1 MRSSD
6 GSSDVCCSALTLRI
20 ARETGRYINAEWRRH
35 KDGHRFWVNV
45 EITAIH
51 NEAGILTGY
60 VNVTRDMTAL
70 RQTEELQEQLRQAQ
84 KMEAIGQLTGGVA
97 HDFNNLLAVIV
108 GNLELLEDR
117 LQDDEGRR
125 LAQQALR
132 NAVRGAE
139 LTQRLLAFSRRQ
151 KLKPSRIDVNALLT
165 GLQAMRQRS
174 QIGRAACR
182 ARVCQYV

>member
-1 MRSSD
+1 
-6 GSSDVCCSALTLRI
+6 
-20 ARETGRYINAEWRRH
+20 
-35 KDGHRFWVNV
+35 
-45 EITAIH
+45 
-51 NEAGILTGY
+51 
-60 VNVTRDMTAL
+60 MTAL

-139 LTQRLLAFSRRQ
+139 LTRSAEHTSELQSLMRISYAGLRLKKNNDTES
-151 KLKPSRIDVNALLT
+151 
-165 GLQAMRQRS
+165 
-174 QIGRAACR
+174 
-182 ARVCQYV
+182 

>member
-1 MRSSD
+1 MRISD
-6 GSSDVCCSALTLRI
+6 WSSDVCSSDL
-20 ARETGRYINAEWRRH
+20 
-35 KDGHRFWVNV
+35 
-45 EITAIH
+45 
-51 NEAGILTGY
+51 
-60 VNVTRDMTAL
+60 
-70 RQTEELQEQLRQAQ
+70 

-97 HDFNNLLAVIV
+97 HDFNNRRAVSG

>member
-1 MRSSD
+1 MRISAW
-6 GSSDVCCSALTLRI
+6 SSDVCSSDL
-20 ARETGRYINAEWRRH
+20 
-35 KDGHRFWVNV
+35 
-45 EITAIH
+45 ITAIH

-139 LTQRLLAFSRRQ
+139 LTQRLQDDEGRRLAQ
-151 KLKPSRIDVNALLT
+151 QAL
-165 GLQAMRQRS
+165 RNE
-174 QIGRAACR
+174 IG
-182 ARVCQYV
+182 

>member
-108 GNLELLEDR
+108 GN
-117 LQDDEGRR
+117 
-125 LAQQALR
+125 
-132 NAVRGAE
+132 
-139 LTQRLLAFSRRQ
+139 
-151 KLKPSRIDVNALLT
+151 
-165 GLQAMRQRS
+165 
-174 QIGRAACR
+174 QIGRASGR
-182 ARVCQYV
+182 ERECQ

>member
-1 MRSSD
+1 
-6 GSSDVCCSALTLRI
+6 
-20 ARETGRYINAEWRRH
+20 
-35 KDGHRFWVNV
+35 
-45 EITAIH
+45 
-51 NEAGILTGY
+51 
-60 VNVTRDMTAL
+60 
-70 RQTEELQEQLRQAQ
+70 
-84 KMEAIGQLTGGVA
+84 MEAIGQLTGGVA

-165 GLQAMRQRS
+165 GMQEMLQRS
-174 QIGRAACR
+174 LGETVQVESHLADGLPAVEEIGRAH
-182 ARVCQYV
+182 V